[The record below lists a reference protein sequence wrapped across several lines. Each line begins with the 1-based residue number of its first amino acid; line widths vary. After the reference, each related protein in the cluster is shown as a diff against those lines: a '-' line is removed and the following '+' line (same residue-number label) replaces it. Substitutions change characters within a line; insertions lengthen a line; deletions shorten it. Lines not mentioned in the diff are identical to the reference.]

1 MVTDMLQKHP
11 LLVTHTHTHRDRR
24 YAVYDPVTETT
35 VCGRLLWRTEQ
46 YSPLLYFLH
55 GCVFLNAK
63 VAVTITQTVGKA
75 QPIRERKQNTR

>member
-11 LLVTHTHTHRDRR
+11 LLVTHTHTHRR